1 MDAAHL
7 HLLLNHVPV
16 IGAVGILLLA
26 FVAWMRG
33 SHDVLQ
39 TTLLFAAGNA
49 VAALAVYLTGDGA
62 EDIVKHLPDVSRAII
77 DRHEDAALVA
87 TIAAGAFGLAALVAL
102 LVYRT
107 RTPPRW
113 LARATFLA
121 AFVPVVFMGWAAN
134 LGGQIRHTEIR
145 PGASAVTATPTS
157 NASNTARWIAPS
169 TLVALSRC
177 NHHFGRRQLH
187 PRFLLE
193 PTVTPNGG

>member
-1 MDAAHL
+1 
-7 HLLLNHVPV
+7 
-16 IGAVGILLLA
+16 
-26 FVAWMRG
+26 
-33 SHDVLQ
+33 
-39 TTLLFAAGNA
+39 

-102 LVYRT
+102 LLYRT
-107 RTPPRW
+107 HTPPRW
-113 LARATFLA
+113 LGRATFLA

-145 PGASAVTATPTS
+145 PGASSVTATPTS

-177 NHHFGRRQLH
+177 DHHFGRRQLH
-187 PRFLLE
+187 PRFLSE